1 MTKDR
6 KIPITFTIALP
17 IVILGIILSF
27 LGRYPV
33 IGSALSQGYIE
44 LTTMNR
50 TFTLKP
56 PELPSNIA
64 FREVFLNLT
73 SSNTMKISLAYGK
86 QVKTIDL
93 EEGVT
98 NVIKLDKAI
107 NVELGLISGSGG
119 IHFAYSVKY
128 EEYPYVWLSLPAF
141 FLALL
146 GLALIVRGFIELF
159 TYRT

>member
-1 MTKDR
+1 MAKDR

-44 LTTMNR
+44 LTTMNQ
-50 TFTLKP
+50 TFTLNP

-64 FREVFLNLT
+64 FREVYLNLT

-93 EEGVT
+93 ERGVT

-119 IHFAYSVKY
+119 IYYTYSVKY

-146 GLALIVRGFIELF
+146 GLALIIRGFIELF

>member
-1 MTKDR
+1 MAKDR

-44 LTTMNR
+44 LTTMNQ
-50 TFTLKP
+50 TFTLNP

-64 FREVFLNLT
+64 FREVYLNLT

-93 EEGVT
+93 ERGVT
-98 NVIKLDKAI
+98 NVIRLDKAI

-119 IHFAYSVKY
+119 IYYTYSVKY

-146 GLALIVRGFIELF
+146 GLALIIRGFIELF